1 MNKQQIV
8 EICRVFDLGVPL
20 ASPGK
25 VLGGLLHH
33 MWRLDASHG
42 SFAIKQ
48 LSKNIILTPR
58 VRASYEQ
65 SERVAYSINK
75 IGIAAVSALEYSGK
89 RLIDSDNNTFLVYP
103 WVAANTRSQGTIN
116 KMDALKIASILA
128 TIHQT
133 DLDID
138 FPEVL
143 FNVHDEEKIGTL
155 IDQVCLLD
163 LSFSQ
168 KLKDNYEVIR
178 RLNQDYQTHIP
189 ILQKGTVISH
199 GDLDQKNVLWDEN
212 DKPIL
217 IDWESAGKL
226 NPAQEI
232 IDAALDWSGIISK
245 NSDRELFIQMIQS
258 YQNFGGYLDRE
269 MVEAAFWG
277 VCGNW
282 INWMV
287 YNLQRSCKLD
297 DNNLDQQ
304 SLGVEQVHK
313 DFDTLIRVESLIPE
327 LTKMIINE

>member
-1 MNKQQIV
+1 MNEQQIV

-25 VLGGLLHH
+25 VLGGLLHL

-103 WVAANTRSQGTIN
+103 WVIAKMRSKDTIN
-116 KMDALKIASILA
+116 KTDALKIASILA
-128 TIHQT
+128 TIHQA

-138 FPEVL
+138 FPEFL
-143 FNVHDEEKIGTL
+143 FNVHDEEKIGKF
-155 IDQVCLLD
+155 IDQACLLQ

-168 KLKDNYEVIR
+168 KLKDRYHVVKR
-178 RLNQDYQTHIP
+178 VNQEYQRHIP
-189 ILQKGTVISH
+189 ILQKSTVISH
-199 GDLDQKNVLWDEN
+199 GDLDPKNVLWDEN
-212 DKPIL
+212 DNPIL

-226 NPAQEI
+226 NTAQEI
-232 IDAALDWSGIISK
+232 IGAALDWSGIISK
-245 NSDRELFIQMIQS
+245 NSDRELLIQMIRS

-269 MVEAAFWG
+269 IVEAAFWG

-282 INWMV
+282 LNWMV

-297 DNNLDQQ
+297 DNNVDEQR
-304 SLGVEQVHK
+304 LGVEQVHK
-313 DFDTLIRVESLIPE
+313 AFDALITVESLIPE
-327 LTKMIINE
+327 LTKTIINE